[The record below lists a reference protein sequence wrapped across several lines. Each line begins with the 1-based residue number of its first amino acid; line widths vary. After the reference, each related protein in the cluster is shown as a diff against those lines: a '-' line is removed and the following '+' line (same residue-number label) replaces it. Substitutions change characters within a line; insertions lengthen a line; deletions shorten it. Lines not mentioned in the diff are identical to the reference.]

1 MWERE
6 RDEHVYLRAQL
17 MRWAMFCVMEN
28 IALPHKHVSDISL
41 PRIHIQLAT
50 SPF

>member
-28 IALPHKHVSDISL
+28 IALPHKHVSDILL